1 MFKDFEDLVV
11 GDFTGLSVEAISDI
25 LAQVRHR
32 KQHSDADIL
41 RIARQAAND
50 IFNKIKEE

>member
-41 RIARQAAND
+41 RIAHQAAND